1 MVITLPSDT
10 LLTIQQAQPS
20 KSSSRGFD
28 GDFFY
33 AKFFYNTRNQSLN
46 LVEVLLNIFQSLGD
60 LCRLHRT
67 HFLIRGGRTAP
78 AITITLYRITVL
90 LKERMTGRGTV
101 LRLSPIRISGSPEG
115 VRRWR
120 ESLPTGRRA
129 E

>member
-1 MVITLPSDT
+1 VVITLPSDT

-67 HFLIRGGRTAP
+67 HFLIRGGAHGARHNDNVISYNCPAERTNDGEGDGP
-78 AITITLYRITVL
+78 ETVPHKDQRIT
-90 LKERMTGRGTV
+90 RGCT
-101 LRLSPIRISGSPEG
+101 
-115 VRRWR
+115 
-120 ESLPTGRRA
+120 SLA
-129 E
+129 